1 MAALCEANTTFA
13 LEMYKKITEENKV
26 CNIFF
31 SPLSMS
37 SSLSMVLLGAKGD
50 TAAQMSKTL
59 QLDKSEDVHSQ
70 YQELIT
76 AINNPSAV
84 GTLKMANHLFGEQT
98 YNFLQDC
105 ITATKKFYH
114 AELEAL
120 DFVGAPDSARTHIN
134 EWVEGQTQGKIQ
146 NLLASGTIDSL
157 TRLVLVNAIYFKC
170 DWDSKFKESNT
181 KERPFRISKTQTKP
195 VQMMSQKGK
204 FNMAFIP
211 DMQMKILELPYANKE
226 KKMLI
231 VLPLDINDDTNGL
244 ELVEKNLSYQNLVE
258 WTNPNM
264 MDNMEIMVQIP
275 KFKLEDS
282 YDLKPK
288 LISMGMVDAFSPGQ
302 ANFSG
307 MSDRNDLHLS
317 KVVHKAFVEV
327 NEEGTEAAAATA
339 AVMMLR
345 CAPRVEQFN
354 ADHPFIFTI
363 LDCKTSTI
371 LFLGRFCSP

>member
-37 SSLSMVLLGAKGD
+37 SSLSMVLLGAKD
-50 TAAQMSKTL
+50 ATAAQMSKAL

-84 GTLKMANHLFGEQT
+84 GTLMMANRLFGEQT
-98 YNFLQDC
+98 YNFLQ
-105 ITATKKFYH
+105 T
-114 AELEAL
+114 E
-120 DFVGAPDSARTHIN
+120 
-134 EWVEGQTQGKIQ
+134 
-146 NLLASGTIDSL
+146 
-157 TRLVLVNAIYFKC
+157 
-170 DWDSKFKESNT
+170 
-181 KERPFRISKTQTKP
+181 TKP
-195 VQMMSQKGK
+195 VQMMSQKGE

-211 DMQMKILELPYANKE
+211 DMQIKILELPYANKE

-231 VLPLDINDDTNGL
+231 ILPLDINDNTNGL

-258 WTNPNM
+258 WTKPSM
-264 MDNMEIMVQIP
+264 MYKMEIMVQIP

-307 MSDRNDLHLS
+307 MSDRNYLFLS
-317 KVVHKAFVEV
+317 EVVHKAFVEV
-327 NEEGTEAAAATA
+327 NEVGTEAAAATA
-339 AVMMLR
+339 DVTTSCLLQR
-345 CAPRVEQFN
+345 EEFI

-371 LFLGRFCSP
+371 IFLGRFCSP